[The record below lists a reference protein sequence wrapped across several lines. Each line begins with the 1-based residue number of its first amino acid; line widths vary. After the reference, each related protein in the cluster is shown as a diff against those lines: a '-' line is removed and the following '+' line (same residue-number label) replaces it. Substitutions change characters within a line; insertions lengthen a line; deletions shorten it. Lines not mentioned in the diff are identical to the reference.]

1 MFGLSQNVLGE
12 IIIQYKVNDEII
24 TNHDIKKESEYLS
37 ALNKNI
43 ENLDNDSLLK
53 RSTDSLIREKIKE
66 NEINKFYN
74 IDYDKAINSE
84 KIDSILQ
91 NLRLNLGFNS
101 DDEFEK
107 YLSAKNINI
116 EELKKKLFVE
126 QLWNQ
131 LIFDKY
137 SSKINI
143 NYSQIDKRIDEKI
156 NSNKDVLSFELSEIV
171 FFEKTK
177 ELNDLK
183 YNEIIDSIKNIG
195 FNETAL
201 IHSISE
207 SAKLGGKIGWVSE
220 NQISVKIL
228 DVLKKLDKNQYSE
241 QIITSGGIII
251 LKIDDIKTVTN
262 NIDKEKEK
270 KKMIASEKNR
280 ILNEFSL
287 IYFKEIKTRAYV
299 EKF

>member
-24 TNHDIKKESEYLS
+24 TNHDIKKESEYLL

-116 EELKKKLFVE
+116 EELKKNYLLNNFGTNLF
-126 QLWNQ
+126 L
-131 LIFDKY
+131 
-137 SSKINI
+137 INI
-143 NYSQIDKRIDEKI
+143 Q
-156 NSNKDVLSFELSEIV
+156 
-171 FFEKTK
+171 
-177 ELNDLK
+177 
-183 YNEIIDSIKNIG
+183 
-195 FNETAL
+195 
-201 IHSISE
+201 
-207 SAKLGGKIGWVSE
+207 
-220 NQISVKIL
+220 VK
-228 DVLKKLDKNQYSE
+228 
-241 QIITSGGIII
+241 
-251 LKIDDIKTVTN
+251 
-262 NIDKEKEK
+262 
-270 KKMIASEKNR
+270 
-280 ILNEFSL
+280 
-287 IYFKEIKTRAYV
+287 
-299 EKF
+299 